1 MPKEIKTRNRF
12 KPLKTT
18 AAVSQRMKQ
27 AYLKARKQM
36 PKSTAEQETH
46 DSPAD
51 FAEEKVSTL
60 AQRNVRKVKGA
71 FVKGVRAALGKIKEA
86 PTTTDVPPLTETE
99 IPTAP
104 NTPVPPE
111 VRRTSPKHSPA
122 RQMQQAQQAQHHVKK
137 KLQRAIK
144 TKSKQTLKT
153 AEHSVKTAQRTGEAG
168 IKTARAAQQSAA
180 ATAKAAQHTAQT
192 TRATAKATQRT
203 MQTAQTATKT
213 ALTTAK
219 AAVRAS
225 VSALKSIIA
234 AGKSLVTA
242 LTASGWVVVAVVLII
257 CMVGILL
264 TSPFGIFFSGE
275 NDGRTVRSV
284 VNEINLEY
292 KERIEGIKSS
302 ISHDHLEISGTHA
315 SWIDVLAIYAVTT
328 NGGEHPQDVVVM
340 DEERAALL
348 RAVFWSMTD
357 ISYTTQTFHYTDP
370 ETEEPY
376 TEITLYITISGITA
390 TEAAENQNFT
400 LHQQEQLAEL
410 LSPDYISLWNM
421 VLYGLRGTESSLVA
435 VAISQLGNVG
445 GEPYWSWYGYESR
458 VDWCACFVSWCA
470 EQSGLLAAGAVPR
483 FSYVPHGVDWFQ
495 ERGQWLPAGSIPVS
509 GDIIFFDW
517 QGDGHPDHVGIV
529 EYVEDGMV
537 HTIEGNSGDI
547 CRRNS
552 YGIDSDVVL
561 GYGAIK

>member
-1 MPKEIKTRNRF
+1 MPKKIKTRNRF
-12 KPLKTT
+12 KPIKTT
-18 AAVSQRMKQ
+18 IAVGQRMKQ

-36 PKSTAEQETH
+36 PQPAAEKEARS
-46 DSPAD
+46 SPTD
-51 FAEEKVSTL
+51 YAEERVSSA
-60 AQRNVRKVKGA
+60 AQQGVRKM
-71 FVKGVRAALGKIKEA
+71 KGVAIKGIKNALGKDKKIHFSHDASLPIKTENSTTPNA
-86 PTTTDVPPLTETE
+86 PEPPK
-99 IPTAP
+99 
-104 NTPVPPE
+104 
-111 VRRTSPKHSPA
+111 VRRTTPSHSA
-122 RQMQQAQQAQHHVKK
+122 TKQVQQTQQAQRHVKK
-137 KLQRAIK
+137 KLQSTIK
-144 TKSKQTLKT
+144 TKPRQALKT
-153 AEHSVKTAQRTGEAG
+153 AENSIKTAQRTGEAG
-168 IKTARAAQQSAA
+168 IKTARTAQQSAA
-180 ATAKAAQHTAQT
+180 ATAKAAQRTART
-192 TRATAKATQRT
+192 TRAAAKATQRT
-203 MQTAQTATKT
+203 IQAVQTATKT
-213 ALTTAK
+213 VQQTAK
-219 AAVRAS
+219 TAVRVS
-225 VSALKSIIA
+225 VLALKSIIA

-242 LTASGWVVVAVVLII
+242 LTAGGWVVVAIVLII

-292 KERIEGIKSS
+292 QERINDIKSS

-340 DEERAALL
+340 DEGRAALL

-370 ETEEPY
+370 ETEESY
-376 TEITLYITISGITA
+376 SETTLYITISGITA
-390 TEAAENQNFT
+390 AEAAENRNFT
-400 LHQQEQLAEL
+400 PHQQEQLAEL
-410 LSPDYISLWNM
+410 LSPEYLSLWNM

-435 VAISQLGNVG
+435 VAITQLGNVG

-470 EQSGLLAAGAVPR
+470 EQSGLLAADAVPR
-483 FSYVPHGVDWFQ
+483 FSYVPHGVDWFKD
-495 ERGQWLPAGSIPVS
+495 RGQWLPAGSIPAA

-529 EYVEDGMV
+529 EYVEDGVV
-537 HTIEGNSGDI
+537 HTIEGNSGDM

-552 YGIDSDVVL
+552 YGVDSELVF
-561 GYGAIK
+561 GYGY